1 LKWAIDRC
9 EGHGGAAETEV
20 GFIPR
25 PEDFDLAELDVT
37 PTAMRELFTI
47 KPDEWKKELEAQS
60 EFFKT
65 LGKDMPLALLTQHE
79 RVKAR
84 FGA

>member
-1 LKWAIDRC
+1 
-9 EGHGGAAETEV
+9 
-20 GFIPR
+20 
-25 PEDFDLAELDVT
+25 
-37 PTAMRELFTI
+37 MRELFTI

>member
-1 LKWAIDRC
+1 
-9 EGHGGAAETEV
+9 
-20 GFIPR
+20 
-25 PEDFDLAELDVT
+25 
-37 PTAMRELFTI
+37 MRELFTI

-65 LGKDMPLALLTQHE
+65 LGKDMPSALLAQHE
-79 RVKAR
+79 KVKTR